1 MMVQDTTPTKA
12 DISLPDKWDV
22 AVIPKEPTYFDRF
35 LPTTHKQTTLTECGI
50 DPGDEYALPHPKIRV
65 LAIRQPWASLI
76 IRGLKNIEVRSKN
89 TFVRGT
95 IAIYASRAIIRKK
108 DLKWVNE
115 NYDVPIEQ
123 LDDLPTGMIIGTV
136 NLIECKEYESDFHFK
151 LDQRRHLSPEESY
164 SKNIKGWF
172 LKSPRPIEPVSYKF
186 NGEVIW
192 SLADTDI
199 LQQTA

>member
-1 MMVQDTTPTKA
+1 
-12 DISLPDKWDV
+12 
-22 AVIPKEPTYFDRF
+22 
-35 LPTTHKQTTLTECGI
+35 
-50 DPGDEYALPHPKIRV
+50 
-65 LAIRQPWASLI
+65 
-76 IRGLKNIEVRSKN
+76 
-89 TFVRGT
+89 
-95 IAIYASRAIIRKK
+95 
-108 DLKWVNE
+108 
-115 NYDVPIEQ
+115 
-123 LDDLPTGMIIGTV
+123 DLPTGMIIGTV

-186 NGEVIW
+186 NGEVVW